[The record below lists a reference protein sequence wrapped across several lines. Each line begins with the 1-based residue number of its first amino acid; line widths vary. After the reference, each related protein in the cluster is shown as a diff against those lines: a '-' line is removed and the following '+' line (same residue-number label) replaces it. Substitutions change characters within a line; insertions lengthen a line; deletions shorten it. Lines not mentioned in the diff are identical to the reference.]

1 MSMNNITNA
10 KIDQGNRL
18 NAIAGYMLAYI
29 SHIFDISIDRNK
41 IANPQPEIH
50 TLIRKEDSDM
60 YRWSIGISDISAT
73 ASLYDTE
80 GELISI
86 VYTIDYPIDN
96 ITLYTN
102 HESNG
107 GSIEFYIIPE
117 GGSPYRINPWEDK
130 DIKLEDGRFIPKILY
145 VNSEIPKDRRNSST
159 WGDSA
164 YIDTPTPL
172 YGFRL
177 RALLSRGSD
186 PNRSPFI
193 RDYKIRVTPKD
204 IGGVVEHVSR

>member
-1 MSMNNITNA
+1 MGNTTA
-10 KIDQGNRL
+10 KMEQGNRIK
-18 NAIAGYMLAYI
+18 AVAGYLLSYI
-29 SHIFDISIDRNK
+29 ASVFDISVDRNK
-41 IANPQPEIH
+41 ITNPLPEIH
-50 TLIRKEDSDM
+50 TLIKKEDSDM

-73 ASLYDTE
+73 TSIYDTE
-80 GELISI
+80 GELIST

-102 HESNG
+102 HEFNG
-107 GSIEFYIIPE
+107 GSIEYYIIPD

-130 DIKLEDGRFIPKILY
+130 DIKLENGRFIPKTLY
-145 VNSEIPKDRRNSST
+145 VNSEIPKDRRDSST
-159 WGDSA
+159 WGEYA

-177 RALLSRGSD
+177 RALLIRGD
-186 PNRSPFI
+186 NPNRSPFI

-204 IGGVVEHVSR
+204 IGGIVERVSR